1 MGLKSTI
8 KAGISIFK
16 RYGIMPFFRQMIL
29 KFSSHSFEEVDTFLN
44 CDSTVVFEKFLPKN
58 EQIDGLVSVVIP
70 CYNHEAFV
78 ADALYSIYN
87 QSYKMIEMIV
97 IDDCSADGC
106 VKIIEKLFDRWKVED
121 RFYKLTFIK
130 NGVNKGAHD
139 SINAGI
145 NLCAGSYITVL
156 NSDDLYDSSRFE
168 TLIGVMEEKDAGLAF
183 SKVMEI
189 DDNGMVKKKTQFSSL
204 QNNIAKEHMFLGL
217 CGDNLA
223 ISSGNLF
230 FKREVLEN
238 IGLFRD
244 FKYVHDWDFLLR
256 SALITHTV
264 FCGSTCYYYRMH
276 STNSYLELNSMT
288 QLCDEEMLE
297 VRSNIFKKIYNKKES
312 MVYSVQDYE
321 KIIDL
326 LYRRMVNNLR
336 R

>member
-16 RYGIMPFFRQMIL
+16 RYGIKPFFRQMIL
-29 KFSSHSFEEVDTFLN
+29 KFSSHNFEKVDTFLN
-44 CDSTVVFEKFLPKN
+44 RDNTVVFEKFSPKN
-58 EQIDGLVSVVIP
+58 EKIDGLVSVVIP

-87 QSYKMIEMIV
+87 QSYKKIEMIV
-97 IDDCSADGC
+97 IDDCSVDGC
-106 VKIIEKLFDRWKVED
+106 VKIIDKLFDRWKVQE

-130 NGVNKGAHD
+130 NDVNKGAHY
-139 SINAGI
+139 SINTGI
-145 NLCAGSYITVL
+145 NMCAGSYIAVL
-156 NSDDLYDSSRFE
+156 NSDDLYDSNRFE
-168 TLIGVMEEKDAGLAF
+168 MLINVMEDKDAGLAF

-189 DDNGMVKKKTQFSSL
+189 DENGMVKKKAHFSGL
-204 QNNIAKEHMFLGL
+204 QDKIEKEHMFLGL

-230 FKREVLEN
+230 FKRDVLEN

-256 SALITHTV
+256 SALISHTV

-276 STNSYLELNSMT
+276 STNSYLALNSMT
-288 QLCDEEMLE
+288 KLCDEEMLE
-297 VRSNIFKKIYNKKES
+297 VSSNIFKKVYNEKES
-312 MVYSVQDYE
+312 MVYSEQDYE

-336 R
+336 